1 MINKYHALIFSGKKK
16 DETIIGILVRLRFFP
31 MKNCKFKKIVKKKFK
46 REPLNNHIIMDGNF
60 ESLSK

>member
-31 MKNCKFKKIVKKKFK
+31 MKNCKFKKIVKKK
-46 REPLNNHIIMDGNF
+46 I
-60 ESLSK
+60 